1 MKIIKYFTIVLICL
15 CLYKS
20 SAALIRGYASGEIYF
35 GSYWYWV
42 NIGDRYDA
50 IFFSDDYGETL
61 EIIYVCDI
69 DAGDMQPYSIMRDA
83 TPGVFYN
90 IQPTDFWISSD
101 YCSTW
106 QICPNIIAPFSYY
119 ATGTENGVIYTR
131 PSDEPK
137 LFKSY
142 DYANSFEQIKE
153 DSIFGFLEI
162 GTESDELYYYTLPSI
177 YTDFEIHCS
186 SNGGINFYLVNRH
199 DSIICGIVL
208 MGHKPIIY
216 HGANPG
222 ELYLVSWFPPAIF
235 KIFHSTDYG
244 YSFEQRFASSFC
256 DFYYE
261 SYGFTP
267 GVESG
272 EFYYIKSLAWFDG
285 TNTKVHI
292 YYSTDT
298 AKTFTEYIHVL
309 DSSFPVCIYD
319 EDNFEQ
325 RQLEIVN
332 YPNPFS
338 THTTLSFE
346 TSQPGK
352 YTVEV
357 FNLSGQ
363 AVLHQEQ
370 YLSTGN
376 QNISLQADQFSK
388 GIYLCSIKHNGNQ
401 IGVKKIV
408 KR

>member
-1 MKIIKYFTIVLICL
+1 M

-20 SAALIRGYASGEIYF
+20 SPALIRGYAPGEIYF

-42 NIGDRYDA
+42 NIGDRYTA
-50 IFFSDDYGETL
+50 IFYSNDHGQSL
-61 EIIYVCDI
+61 EIVYVCDI
-69 DAGDMQPYSIMRDA
+69 DAGDMQPYSLMRDA

-131 PSDEPK
+131 PYDEPK

-177 YTDFEIHCS
+177 YTDFEIHFS
-186 SNGGINFYLVNRH
+186 NNGGINFYLVNRH

-244 YSFEQRFASSFC
+244 YSFEHRFTSSFC
-256 DFYYE
+256 DFFYE

-272 EFYYIKSLAWFDG
+272 EFYYSKKLPWFDG
-285 TNTKVHI
+285 INTKIHI
-292 YYSTDT
+292 YHSSDT
-298 AKTFTEYIHVL
+298 AKTFTEYVHVL
-309 DSSFPVCIYD
+309 DSNFPVNIY
-319 EDNFEQ
+319 EEKLIEHKNI
-325 RQLEIVN
+325 EIIN
-332 YPNPFS
+332 YPNPFTYKTNIRFNS
-338 THTTLSFE
+338 D
-346 TSQPGK
+346 QPGI
-352 YTVEV
+352 YTIELT
-357 FNLSGQ
+357 NLSGQ
-363 AVLHQEQ
+363 AVLRKEEYLTAGQQEIELNTNDFQ
-370 YLSTGN
+370 SGV
-376 QNISLQADQFSK
+376 
-388 GIYLCSIKHNGNQ
+388 YLCSVKSEGRL
-401 IGVKKIV
+401 IGVRKIV